1 MYFLN
6 STRTCFI
13 GLISEL
19 SFQGLGGGKDEGVVT
34 RIIATRA
41 DKDLAFI
48 KEAYRDMFGVELSK
62 TVKVGRNIPFVTLS
76 LRNSIHPL
84 RTIVL
89 DDLDQISPVSVV

>member
-1 MYFLN
+1 MQKSVRNAHMLMYFLN
-6 STRTCFI
+6 STCSI
-13 GLISEL
+13 CLISEL

-62 TVKVGRNIPFVTLS
+62 TVKVGRNILFMNPFNEKLHP
-76 LRNSIHPL
+76 SIA
-84 RTIVL
+84 R
-89 DDLDQISPVSVV
+89 DCRG